1 MKIFGIDPGSERTGY
16 GCVETD
22 GRRHRLLVCGAL
34 SAPAHTSFPDR
45 LRLIHAGLERLLDE
59 QRPDCVAIENIFHA
73 RNVRSALRLGHA
85 RGVALLAAASARV
98 PIAEYTPAEIKRA
111 VVGFGRAEKP
121 QIGQMV
127 KLLLGLDAAP
137 SPHDAADAIAVAI
150 CHIHSSTGSVARAV
164 NGTAATGTLV
174 SWRAY
179 RPASEATEG
188 SAAQRR
194 RRARSE
200 RADTRA
206 SLRACPL
213 RLCR

>member
-1 MKIFGIDPGSERTGY
+1 VKIFGIDPGSERTGY
-16 GCVETD
+16 GCIDTD

-34 SAPAHTSFPDR
+34 SAPSSASFPDR
-45 LRLIHAGLERLLDE
+45 LRHIHRELSALLDE

-73 RNVRSALRLGHA
+73 KNVRSALRLGHA
-85 RGVALLAAASARV
+85 RGVALVAAAALGV

-121 QIGQMV
+121 QVGRMV

-150 CHIHSSTGSVARAV
+150 CHIHSSTGVAAEARR
-164 NGTAATGTLV
+164 GTAASKLT

-179 RPASEATEG
+179 RP
-188 SAAQRR
+188 
-194 RRARSE
+194 
-200 RADTRA
+200 
-206 SLRACPL
+206 
-213 RLCR
+213 